1 MIRYHMR
8 AVGAVLVSLAIGST
22 VQAAATLSF
31 FATSPTT
38 TVLGGPAITV
48 NLVLTETGT
57 TNISQ
62 FGLAGASFRINRS
75 GSGSLAAPVANNDFD
90 ISIPGG
96 ADPSISWNQSDIDGV
111 GIGSSQVIIG
121 SLLINATSA
130 GNGSLS
136 VSAFGNPDD
145 ISVYTDNLG
154 TLLNLSPGIFAG
166 VPDFNYTI
174 TAIPEPSSAI
184 LVVGALGL
192 GAWKM
197 RRRSSNKLAVDE
209 DSKV

>member
-1 MIRYHMR
+1 MIRYHLR
-8 AVGAVLVSLAIGST
+8 VVGAVLVSLAIGST

-38 TVLGGPAITV
+38 TTLGGPAITV
-48 NLVLTETGT
+48 DLVLTETGT

-75 GSGSLAAPVANNDFD
+75 GSGSLAAPVGNANFD
-90 ISIPGG
+90 IVQVGG
-96 ADPSISWNQSDIDGV
+96 ADPSVTLNQTSIL
-111 GIGSSQVIIG
+111 GIGQTTSQVVIG
-121 SLLINATSA
+121 SLLINASSA
-130 GNGSLS
+130 GNGTLS

-166 VPDFNYTI
+166 VPDFNYSI

-184 LVVGALGL
+184 LVLAALGL
-192 GAWKM
+192 GALQM
-197 RRRSSNKLAVDE
+197 RRRRSKKLAVDVDTE
-209 DSKV
+209 A